1 MFWLFW
7 LVGCWTKSSFKSR
20 FVQVTL
26 RLQVN
31 WQSSRNLPVLLPWW
45 GDTQKSPRVH
55 LWVSRREAQKS
66 QRAKWRNN
74 KRLSELLK
82 ISGVFGRRVMRRWG
96 KEEGTDDEEESKEAR
111 GGGAALNM
119 WRQLFEAKQ
128 QSMTQQKPPQL
139 YVRLNEHRSIDTGR
153 VSMCSEAAAAASAA
167 LLGCCW
173 PQTVSAPKE
182 NHTFRCIPLFSVS
195 VSL

>member
-1 MFWLFW
+1 MITNPLTFTAALLSPSNQASFSMFWLFW

-74 KRLSELLK
+74 KRLSELAATAFENIPCVRAPGNEEVRK
-82 ISGVFGRRVMRRWG
+82 RRRDGRRGGVKRS
-96 KEEGTDDEEESKEAR
+96 EGW
-111 GGGAALNM
+111 GGGS
-119 WRQLFEAKQ
+119 E
-128 QSMTQQKPPQL
+128 
-139 YVRLNEHRSIDTGR
+139 YV
-153 VSMCSEAAAAASAA
+153 ASAVWGQA
-167 LLGCCW
+167 AKHDSTKTSPTIC
-173 PQTVSAPKE
+173 
-182 NHTFRCIPLFSVS
+182 
-195 VSL
+195 